1 MPERAGPSGSHPMGW
16 LGEARWST
24 SRFHQ
29 GEMTSAIEPE
39 VDRSQS
45 NVSPSGRT
53 TLEAPKGARHRRD
66 SMHERF
72 GKTALNAF
80 QTWNSRENPSPRED
94 RAGQSRDAGSL
105 QRTRTRMKALRSK
118 GMTETWEHGSARWNL
133 RGRSR
138 TRSGGQGEDI
148 LLNDEKARAGA
159 SWREAEESFRGHTES
174 GTGEHQRRLRAREN
188 LRRVTTPRGRPG
200 DRAAPHGRIFGSERV
215 ETGGCRQP
223 LRRGRN
229 GASSDATT

>member
-1 MPERAGPSGSHPMGW
+1 MGW
-16 LGEARWST
+16 LGSARWST
-24 SRFHQ
+24 SRFRQ

-39 VDRSQS
+39 ADRSQRTA
-45 NVSPSGRT
+45 SPSGRT
-53 TLEAPKGARHRRD
+53 RLEAPKGVRHRRI
-66 SMHERF
+66 STHERF
-72 GKTALNAF
+72 GKSALNTF
-80 QTWNSRENPSPRED
+80 QTRNSRKNPSPRED

-118 GMTETWEHGSARWNL
+118 GMTETWEHGGARWNL
-133 RGRSR
+133 RETLRNR
-138 TRSGGQGEDI
+138 PGGQGEDI

-159 SWREAEESFRGHTES
+159 SWGAAEESFRGHTEP
-174 GTGEHQRRLRAREN
+174 GTGPHQRRLRAREN

-200 DRAAPHGRIFGSERV
+200 DRAAPHGKIFGSERV